1 MKNQCMIVDDNAM
14 VRETTAML
22 VKHIAGCPV
31 RCCGDAEEALLA
43 FRQEPDAYGCV
54 ITDFNMPGMNGLEL
68 GGLLRAIAPEVKML
82 LVTGNPGAVEESE
95 LNENGF
101 HALLPKPFNMSL
113 LRDAIRSFFPLPGND
128 VPAAVSYIPFEG
140 GFSFHEKSNVLA
152 FAAA

>member
-14 VRETTAML
+14 VRETTAL
-22 VKHIAGCPV
+22 LIKHIAGCQV
-31 RCCGDAEEALLA
+31 RCCAGAEEALLA
-43 FRQEPDAYGCV
+43 FEQEPDAYGCV
-54 ITDFNMPGMNGLEL
+54 ITDFNMPGMNGLQL

-82 LVTGNPGAVEESE
+82 LVTGNPGAVDDGE

-113 LRDAIRSFFPLPGND
+113 LRDAVRSFFPAAGND
-128 VPAAVSYIPFEG
+128 VPAAVSRGSFEG
-140 GFSFHEKSNVLA
+140 SFSFHEKSNVIA

>member
-1 MKNQCMIVDDNAM
+1 MKNQCLIVDDNAM

-22 VKHIAGCPV
+22 IKHIAGCPV
-31 RCCGDAEEALLA
+31 RCCAGAEEALLA
-43 FRQEPDAYGCV
+43 FKQEPDAYGCV

-82 LVTGNPGAVEESE
+82 LVTGNPGAVDDGE

-113 LRDAIRSFFPLPGND
+113 LRDAIRSFFQPAGND
-128 VPAAVSYIPFEG
+128 VPSTVLRSPFEG
-140 GFSFHEKSNVLA
+140 SFSFHEKSNVLA